1 MISLGIDLV
10 QVDRLKRA
18 IKKNRNFLSRVFTEA
33 EIKHCLQQSRKYEH
47 LAGRFAV
54 KEAVAKAFN
63 ISPRWREIETLN
75 DRNGKPK
82 VNLYGKLEKIGH
94 DREILLSISHT
105 REYAIAQ
112 VIVLEQQILSGSE
125 RSLDRS

>member
-18 IKKNRNFLSRVFTEA
+18 IKKNGNFLSRVFTEA
-33 EIKHCLQQSRKYEH
+33 EIEHCFNQSRKYEH
-47 LAGRFAV
+47 LAGKFAA

-75 DRNGKPK
+75 GRNGKPK
-82 VNLYGKLEKIGH
+82 VNLYGKLEKIGY
-94 DREILLSISHT
+94 DRQILLSISHT

-112 VIVLEQQILSGSE
+112 VMIIKN
-125 RSLDRS
+125 